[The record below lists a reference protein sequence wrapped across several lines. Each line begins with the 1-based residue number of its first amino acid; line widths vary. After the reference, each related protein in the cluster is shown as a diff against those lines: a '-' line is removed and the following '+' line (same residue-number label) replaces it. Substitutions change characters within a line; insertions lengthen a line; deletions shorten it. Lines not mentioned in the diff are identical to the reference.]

1 MNEEGIATLLV
12 LTLYVLVLIVPA
24 VKVLPRVGFSG
35 WWSILIFVPLVNIIA
50 LWIFAFGRWP
60 IDERIRQAL
69 EPRRS

>member
-24 VKVLPRVGFSG
+24 VKVLRRVGFSG

-69 EPRRS
+69 EPRR